1 MPITFYETLTEN
13 QFFSDENKK
22 WIGKELNKNGR
33 WSKEECDKVL
43 KFLWDQ
49 YNDCI
54 ECHESNHGLKE
65 INGEI
70 YSEMEDGIIPLGYSY
85 DGLINDLD
93 DLLNELNGDHEE
105 TEDDH
110 GVDLNEIVD
119 KFFCE

>member
-1 MPITFYETLTEN
+1 MPITFHETLTEN

-22 WIGKELNKNGR
+22 WIVQELNKNGM
-33 WSKEECDKVL
+33 WGKDECDKVL
-43 KFLWDQ
+43 EFLWDQ
-49 YNDCI
+49 YQDCI

-110 GVDLNEIVD
+110 GVDLNNIVD

>member
-43 KFLWDQ
+43 KFLWNQ
-49 YNDCI
+49 YEDCI

-70 YSEMEDGIIPLGYSY
+70 YSEMEDGVIPLGYSY